1 MHIEKIEYGPEKEG
15 LWSQVA
21 FALIILL
28 TLVAAGITGMIFWR
42 ILTSDAQVASTRQF
56 IEDVGKLFAYLL
68 FDLAAII
75 YLYVKGLLKDE
86 YVTTLE

>member
-1 MHIEKIEYGPEKEG
+1 MHIENIEYGPEKEG
-15 LWSQVA
+15 PLSQIA

-28 TLVAAGITGMIFWR
+28 TLAAAGITGLIVLKL
-42 ILTSDAQVASTRQF
+42 ISSDPLVASSREF
-56 IEDVGKLFAYLL
+56 IEDIGKLMAYLL
-68 FDLAAII
+68 FVLGAII

>member
-28 TLVAAGITGMIFWR
+28 TLVAAGITGLIFWR
-42 ILTSDAQVASTRQF
+42 ILISDVQVASTRQF
-56 IEDVGKLFAYLL
+56 NEDIGKLLAYLL

-75 YLYVKGLLKDE
+75 YLYVKGLLQDE

>member
-21 FALIILL
+21 FAMIVLL

-42 ILTSDAQVASTRQF
+42 ILSSDIEVASTRQF
-56 IEDVGKLFAYLL
+56 IEDIGKLFAYLL
-68 FDLAAII
+68 FDMAAII

>member
-15 LWSQVA
+15 LWSQIA
-21 FALIILL
+21 FALIIILA
-28 TLVAAGITGMIFWR
+28 LVAAAITGMIFWK
-42 ILTSDAQVASTRQF
+42 ILSSDAQIASTRQF

-75 YLYVKGLLKDE
+75 YLYVKGLLQDE

>member
-21 FALIILL
+21 FILIILL
-28 TLVAAGITGMIFWR
+28 TLAAAGLTGSIIWK
-42 ILTSDAQVASTRQF
+42 IISSEPSVASTRPF
-56 IEDVGKLFAYLL
+56 IEDVGKLLAYLL
-68 FDLAAII
+68 FVLAAIL
-75 YLYVKGLLKDE
+75 YLYVKGLLQDE

>member
-21 FALIILL
+21 FILIILL
-28 TLVAAGITGMIFWR
+28 TLVAAGITGAIIWKIIF
-42 ILTSDAQVASTRQF
+42 SEPSVASTRLF
-56 IEDVGKLFAYLL
+56 IEDIGKSLAYLL
-68 FDLAAII
+68 FILAAIL
-75 YLYVKGLLKDE
+75 YLYVKGLLQDE

>member
-21 FALIILL
+21 FVLII
-28 TLVAAGITGMIFWR
+28 
-42 ILTSDAQVASTRQF
+42 ILTILAIWITAVLFWNILSSDAKAASTRQF
-56 IEDVGKLFAYLL
+56 IEHTGKLMAYLL

-75 YLYVKGLLKDE
+75 YLYVKWLLQDE

>member
-1 MHIEKIEYGPEKEG
+1 MHIEKIEYGPEKTG
-15 LWSQVA
+15 LWSQIS

-28 TLVAAGITGMIFWR
+28 TLASAVITGTIFWK
-42 ILTSDAQVASTRQF
+42 ILFSDASTASTRQF
-56 IEDVGKLFAYLL
+56 IEEVGKLLAYLL

-75 YLYVKGLLKDE
+75 YLYVKGLLQDE

>member
-15 LWSQVA
+15 MWSQVA

-28 TLVAAGITGMIFWR
+28 TFAAAGITGLIFWK
-42 ILTSDAQVASTRQF
+42 ILSSDAQVASTRQF
-56 IEDVGKLFAYLL
+56 IEEVGMLFAYLL

-75 YLYVKGLLKDE
+75 YLYVKGLLQDE

>member
-15 LWSQVA
+15 IWSQLA

-42 ILTSDAQVASTRQF
+42 ILTSDAEIASTRQF
-56 IEDVGKLFAYLL
+56 IEDVGKLLAYLL

-75 YLYVKGLLKDE
+75 YLYVKGLLQDE

>member
-1 MHIEKIEYGPEKEG
+1 MHIEKIEYGPEKTG
-15 LWSQVA
+15 LWPQVA

-28 TLVAAGITGMIFWR
+28 TLAAAIITGNIFWK
-42 ILTSDAQVASTRQF
+42 ILSSDAAAASTRSF
-56 IEDVGKLFAYLL
+56 IEEAGKLLAFLL
-68 FDLAAII
+68 FDLGAII